1 MILGM
6 DGSGKME
13 QVAGFR
19 FPVYE
24 ISQQNR
30 FDDFV
35 GDQSHRTLSL
45 KKSES
50 CNDFEHSGLHPQ
62 LCRNNNNKLIEFG
75 EIMETN
81 EDCDP
86 ILSTAHT
93 YPTDDI
99 IDNDADDD
107 DDSGVHR
114 SGTPFKSDK
123 QPSGANY
130 VILDESRFG
139 MMKRFGGIKSVGAI
153 RRQCHRPVA
162 EVFPNNTHT
171 RSSNKGG
178 GFWSTTSK
186 HFFCTEERSPILPP
200 SLSESILRKS
210 CPDLTISGSAGVL
223 PKNMEACRTQS
234 RNRRAHEK
242 KQAALWKKKPIAEW
256 SLDDVLLW
264 LQHCKLDDVASVM
277 IGYDISGTDVEQW
290 DNSTL
295 EQLGISTEHTRTKIL
310 NELRALKV
318 RQTNPPVEINGTG
331 GVRSK

>member
-1 MILGM
+1 
-6 DGSGKME
+6 
-13 QVAGFR
+13 
-19 FPVYE
+19 
-24 ISQQNR
+24 
-30 FDDFV
+30 
-35 GDQSHRTLSL
+35 HRTLSL

-114 SGTPFKSDK
+114 S
-123 QPSGANY
+123 
-130 VILDESRFG
+130 DESRFG

-200 SLSESILRKS
+200 SLS
-210 CPDLTISGSAGVL
+210 
-223 PKNMEACRTQS
+223 
-234 RNRRAHEK
+234 
-242 KQAALWKKKPIAEW
+242 
-256 SLDDVLLW
+256 
-264 LQHCKLDDVASVM
+264 
-277 IGYDISGTDVEQW
+277 
-290 DNSTL
+290 
-295 EQLGISTEHTRTKIL
+295 
-310 NELRALKV
+310 
-318 RQTNPPVEINGTG
+318 
-331 GVRSK
+331 